1 MANIVIV
8 KSKKNNGKAFIVD
21 LDDFRNVYIDTNR
34 LKEID
39 GYNSETNTFKDD
51 KYNINECYGTLA
63 FVNKKEKFYGV
74 LKDRNGALSVTL
86 VTFKTVEENPEE
98 FNKYSNINGKLV
110 DITQYGLDVLKKQ
123 FWKEKI
129 SNSINSVATIKSLSR
144 QTMCKVEDFIEML
157 KQQDEATTIK
167 NKEETK
173 INSEPAVDKKEEF
186 KQTIEEKP
194 KPQAITSEIAEDKQ
208 PEIEN
213 NNEKHVAEETKK
225 EESSSVK
232 DIDTLSKILDSIE
245 SRLSEVISRE
255 KVLDEREKELIDK
268 SSKLNK
274 MLARAEAS
282 EVGTVTD
289 TILNVDNIFKIN
301 ETPTDL
307 KEQPDYIYEMILKV
321 LNTGDM
327 ITLPLSYFSKI
338 KCYMVKNLEANMSF
352 TKYKAL
358 GTIKFDSRL
367 DNNIFA
373 VIDYDEEEQTVKVTV
388 LKKYNDETVTENE
401 IAAYMVKYN
410 KWRKQSVM
418 IG

>member
-1 MANIVIV
+1 
-8 KSKKNNGKAFIVD
+8 
-21 LDDFRNVYIDTNR
+21 
-34 LKEID
+34 
-39 GYNSETNTFKDD
+39 
-51 KYNINECYGTLA
+51 
-63 FVNKKEKFYGV
+63 
-74 LKDRNGALSVTL
+74 
-86 VTFKTVEENPEE
+86 
-98 FNKYSNINGKLV
+98 
-110 DITQYGLDVLKKQ
+110 
-123 FWKEKI
+123 
-129 SNSINSVATIKSLSR
+129 
-144 QTMCKVEDFIEML
+144 MCKVEDFIEML